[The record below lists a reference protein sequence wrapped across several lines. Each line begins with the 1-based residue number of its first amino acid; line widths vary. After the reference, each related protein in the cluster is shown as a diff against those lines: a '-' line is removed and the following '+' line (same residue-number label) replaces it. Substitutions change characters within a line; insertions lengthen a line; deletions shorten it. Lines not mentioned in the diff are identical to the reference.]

1 MKYIAKRKRHLDCLY
16 DENLA
21 APTTKDEA
29 TRRWSNYSRHRN
41 YNLLFDVLFEEQ
53 FGLCAYSE
61 LRPDEHE
68 LSFHVEHVKPKSK
81 FPALTFD
88 YRNLV
93 LSALSDDDLHDL
105 KINYHQEQT
114 TCFGGHAK
122 RSRFDKNK
130 FLSPLRAKAK
140 RNYFLYLST
149 GKVVPNPNKS
159 RRYQKKAS
167 HTINLLNLNHPML
180 VTLRKEWIEELS
192 KLIDQHLDEDMCLT
206 NLAKID
212 LEPTGHKLSNFF
224 TATCQLFGPAISN
237 PLTRRYY

>member
-1 MKYIAKRKRHLDCLY
+1 VKYIAKRKRHLDCLY

-21 APTTKDEA
+21 EPTTEDEA
-29 TRRWSNYSRHRN
+29 KRRWSNYSRHRN
-41 YNLLFDVLFEEQ
+41 YDLLFDVLFEEQ
-53 FGLCAYSE
+53 YGLCAYSE

-93 LSALSDDDLHDL
+93 LSALSADDLHDL
-105 KINYHQEQT
+105 KIEYPQEQN

-122 RSRFDKNK
+122 SSLFDKNK

-140 RNYFLYLST
+140 RNYLLYLST
-149 GKVVPNPNKS
+149 GKVIPNPNKT
-159 RRYQKKAS
+159 RRYQKKVQ

-180 VTLRKEWIEELS
+180 VTLRKDWIEELS
-192 KLIDQHLDEDMCLT
+192 KLVDQHLEDDMCLT
-206 NLAKID
+206 SLAKID
-212 LEPTGHKLSNFF
+212 LEPTAGKLSNFF
-224 TATCQLFGPAISN
+224 TATCQLFGPEISN
-237 PLTRRYY
+237 PIAQHYY